1 MARPRTAAPTASVPP
16 ATVRLATA
24 PATGPAAT
32 GPAATDP
39 TGTLADLA
47 PGCRAC
53 VTDVVSASPAVARRL
68 RDLGFLPG
76 AVIEAVRRAPL
87 GDPCVYRVC
96 GYSLCLR
103 REQARDVQVV
113 AAP

>member
-1 MARPRTAAPTASVPP
+1 MAAPDTAAPAASAHPLPEP
-16 ATVRLATA
+16 A
-24 PATGPAAT
+24 
-32 GPAATDP
+32 
-39 TGTLADLA
+39 GTLADLA

-53 VTDVVSASPAVARRL
+53 VSDVVSASPAVARRL